1 MTSAETHSDDSAR
14 IADLEA
20 RVRELEA
27 VQQLILRIMSTTKPL
42 DSVLEQYGAT
52 ETQASA
58 LYKLLDDLVHRAR
71 GREQDRPTF
80 AYFQMQLGNIFPTL
94 RNDRDFTCLVIDT
107 LKIERTAYR
116 ELSSYCCSR
125 GWPAW
130 T

>member
-1 MTSAETHSDDSAR
+1 MADTDPELAARLSDLDG
-14 IADLEA
+14 

-27 VQQLILRIMSTTKPL
+27 VQQLILRLLSTTRPL

-52 ETQASA
+52 DSQARA
-58 LYKLLDDLVHRAR
+58 FYKLLDDLVHRAR

-80 AYFQMQLGNIFPTL
+80 AFFEIQLGNIFPSH
-94 RNDRDFTCLVIDT
+94 RNDRDFTRLVIDT
-107 LKIERTAYR
+107 LKVERAAYR
-116 ELSSYCCSR
+116 ELSSYCSAS

>member
-1 MTSAETHSDDSAR
+1 MTNADTYPDDSAR

-20 RVRELEA
+20 RIRELEA
-27 VQQLILRIMSTTKPL
+27 VQQLILRILSTTKPL
-42 DSVLEQYGAT
+42 DAVLEQYGAT
-52 ETQASA
+52 ESQARA
-58 LYKLLDDLVHRAR
+58 FYTLLDDLVHRAR

-94 RNDRDFTCLVIDT
+94 RNDRDFTRLVIDT
-107 LKIERTAYR
+107 LKIERAAYR

-130 T
+130 S